1 MAIMHR
7 MRQNT
12 KIILMI
18 LVFAF
23 VLTIIFSWGMG
34 GFEGGKA
41 KQGVIAEVNGDEISA
56 KEFYESYQQQLEA
69 YRQRTGSEPQGF
81 QLQQLENQVYEQMI
95 QREII
100 NDVIERIGIKVTE
113 EEIAEALWN
122 NPPDIL
128 RNNPNFQDS
137 TGAFDMQKYQAVLN
151 NPAADEFWNSVIQYL
166 RGTMPVQKFAKLLQV
181 SSINVTDTDVLLA
194 YKKRNQKAKVDY
206 VLFNASDF
214 ANKISEPTREELEA
228 YYQKHK
234 QDYHTNEK
242 RVLDYVLLELNA
254 TSSDS
259 AKVYEQA
266 QDLLEQAR
274 AGEDFSEL
282 ATIYTED
289 PGSAEQGGDL
299 GYFTRDQM
307 VAPFSEAAFSANVGD
322 IVGPVKSN
330 FGLHIIKVDD
340 KRVTDGE
347 QEVKARHILLKFEP
361 SSSTRETLREEA
373 TYIADTAAERG
384 LGSVAEEEELNIQ
397 TTQPFEEEGLV
408 PGIGMEPRVNRFAF
422 QAEKGNVSD
431 VITTQR
437 GYLVAQLVEI
447 HKEQIQPF
455 EEVKQRVANSVKAE
469 KRMEAARQAA
479 LDFYEKLQAGQT
491 IDEAAAAD
499 TIEVYTTD
507 LFTMHGPVPDVGNE
521 PRFIG
526 TAFKLN
532 VGEYSKPVKGTQ
544 GYYILQLID
553 KTEIDPEEYQ
563 ANKEQLK
570 QQLADERQ
578 SQIFA
583 RWYQEMKE
591 QAKIIDYRNQVM

>member
-23 VLTIIFSWGMG
+23 ILTIIFSWGMG
-34 GFEGGKA
+34 GFKGGKA
-41 KQGVIAEVNGDEISA
+41 QQGVIAEVNGDEISA
-56 KEFYESYQQQLEA
+56 KEFYESYQQQLDA
-69 YRQRTGSEPQGF
+69 YRQRTGSDPQGF
-81 QLQQLENQVYEQMI
+81 QLQQLENRVYEQMV

-100 NDVIERIGIKVTE
+100 EDVIDRIGLKVTE
-113 EEIAEALWN
+113 EEIGEALWN

-151 NPAADEFWNSVIQYL
+151 NPAADEFWNTVIQYL
-166 RGTMPVQKFAKLLQV
+166 RGTMPMQKFANFLQV
-181 SSINVTDTDVLLA
+181 STVNITEADLRLA
-194 YKKRNQKAKVDY
+194 YRKRNQKAKVDY

-214 ANKISEPTREELEA
+214 AGEIAEPTQQELEA
-228 YYQKHK
+228 YYKEHE
-234 QDYHTNEK
+234 QDYHVNEK
-242 RVLDYVLLELNA
+242 RVLDYILFELNA
-254 TSSDS
+254 TSADS
-259 AKVYEQA
+259 AEVRDQA

-282 ATIYTED
+282 ATIYSED
-289 PGSAEQGGDL
+289 PGSAENGGDL

-307 VAPFSEAAFSANVGD
+307 VAPFSEAAFSADVGD
-322 IVGPVKSN
+322 IVGPVNSN

-361 SSSTRETLREEA
+361 SPSTRENLREEA
-373 TYIADTAAERG
+373 TYIADTAEETG
-384 LGSVAEEEELNIQ
+384 LQSVAEEEEITVQ
-397 TTQPFEEEGLV
+397 TTQPFEKEGLV

-422 QAEKGNVSD
+422 QAEEGQVSD

-437 GYLVAQLVEI
+437 GFLVAQLTEI
-447 HKEQIQPF
+447 QEEQIQPL
-455 EEVKQRVANSVKAE
+455 EEVKQRVASSVKAE
-469 KRMEAARQAA
+469 KRMQAA
-479 LDFYEKLQAGQT
+479 KQAAQDFYGQLQAGQS
-491 IDEAAAAD
+491 IDDAAAAD
-499 TIEVYTTD
+499 TLEVQTTES
-507 LFTMHGPVPDVGNE
+507 FTMQGPVPGVGNE

-532 VGEYSKPVKGTQ
+532 VGDYSSPVEGAQ
-544 GYYILQLID
+544 GYYVLQIID
-553 KTEIDPEEYQ
+553 KTEIDPEEFQ
-563 ANKEQLK
+563 VNKEQLR
-570 QQLADERQ
+570 QQLTSERQ
-578 SQIFA
+578 SQIFS
-583 RWYQEMKE
+583 RWYQEVKE
-591 QAKIIDYRNQVM
+591 QAKIKDYRDQMM